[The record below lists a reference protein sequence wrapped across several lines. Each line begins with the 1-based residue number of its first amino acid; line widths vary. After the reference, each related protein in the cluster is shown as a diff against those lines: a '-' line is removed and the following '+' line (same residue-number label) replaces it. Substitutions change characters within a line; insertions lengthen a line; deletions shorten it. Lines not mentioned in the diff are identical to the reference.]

1 MNDYSLGDGF
11 GEVIEAM
18 IKKQSPLCN
27 KNLKELNLPKSL
39 RIASILRDNKIII
52 PNSSTIFKENDD
64 VVFIS
69 LLKSIRKAE
78 DLFQVS
84 EIY

>member
-1 MNDYSLGDGF
+1 MSDYSLGDGF

-27 KNLKELNLPKSL
+27 KNLKELKLPKSI

-64 VVFIS
+64 VVFFAETKYINTLEK
-69 LLKSIRKAE
+69 LLS
-78 DLFQVS
+78 S
-84 EIY
+84 Y

>member
-27 KNLKELNLPKSL
+27 KNLKELNLPKSI
-39 RIASILRDNKIII
+39 RIASILRDGKIII
-52 PNSSTIFKENDD
+52 PNSNTNFNCFILDSANIQRMYCS
-64 VVFIS
+64 VVC
-69 LLKSIRKAE
+69 
-78 DLFQVS
+78 V
-84 EIY
+84 